1 MRVKFIG
8 CIEFSFDFLTWR
20 CPAGVIKPLS
30 MEYLLWR
37 CPLEVTSRVG
47 WNICVRTNA
56 AIILTVV

>member
-1 MRVKFIG
+1 MMVKSIG
-8 CIEFSFDFLTWR
+8 CIGFSFDFLTWR

-37 CPLEVTSRVG
+37 CPLEVPSRVG

-56 AIILTVV
+56 AIILTVA